1 MAELNTGDGG
11 GGKKG
16 SKKVRSKK
24 QNSKVDLTAM
34 VDLAFL
40 LITFFML
47 TTSLSKPQS
56 MDLGL
61 PDKDDDPT
69 KNKDVKVD
77 ENRTMTILLGD
88 DNKMKMYM
96 GLLATPKI
104 APKDMA
110 YGKEGIRKELLK
122 QRDAVIQ
129 YTGNKDKGLIVI
141 IKPSKKSSYRNLVD
155 ILDEMAI
162 TDVPTYAIVNDY
174 TPEESKLIGVDNAGA
189 ATAGP
194 GAAATT
200 EAPAAE

>member
-1 MAELNTGDGG
+1 MAELNAGDGG

-16 SKKVRSKK
+16 AKKVRSKK
-24 QNSKVDLTAM
+24 LNSKVDLTAM

-61 PDKDDDPT
+61 PDKDENPEL
-69 KNKDVKVD
+69 NKDVKVD
-77 ENRTMTILLGD
+77 ENRTMTVLLGD
-88 DNKMKMYM
+88 NNKLKYYM
-96 GLLATPKI
+96 GMIDNPKVK
-104 APKDMA
+104 PTDTK

-122 QRDAVIQ
+122 RKKEVLE

-141 IKPSKKSSYRNLVD
+141 IKPSKKSNYKNLVD

-162 TDVPTYAIVNDY
+162 ADVPTYAIVDI
-174 TPEESKLIGVDNAGA
+174 TPEEVKLVDGDASGQ
-189 ATAGP
+189 
-194 GAAATT
+194 TT
-200 EAPAAE
+200 P